1 MNSLD
6 CVSLV
11 LAEIKDKVRQE
22 ISDDFC
28 ESYTCL
34 LESEAQ
40 ARRMK
45 VQTDIVEMAK
55 LRIALSKFETAY
67 NKVKCQCGTIDS
79 VEKYI
84 SEIRKR
90 ISRISLKKNKPLVDR
105 L

>member
-6 CVSLV
+6 CISLV
-11 LAEIKDKVRQE
+11 LAEIKDKVRKE
-22 ISDDFC
+22 ISDEFC

-55 LRIALSKFETAY
+55 LRIALSKFETSY
-67 NKVKCQCGTIDS
+67 NKVKCQCGIIES
-79 VEKYI
+79 VENYI
-84 SEIRKR
+84 LEIRKHILL
-90 ISRISLKKNKPLVDR
+90 ISEKKNKPLVSR